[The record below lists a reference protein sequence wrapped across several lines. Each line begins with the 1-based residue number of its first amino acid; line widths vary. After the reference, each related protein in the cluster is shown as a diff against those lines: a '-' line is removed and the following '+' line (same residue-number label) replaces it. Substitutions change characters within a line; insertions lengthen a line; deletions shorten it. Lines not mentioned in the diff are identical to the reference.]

1 MADQEIK
8 DVTKIINQLSES
20 SMADT
25 IGLLM
30 QNAITIQHSMQTVT
44 NASISS
50 SCALILSKGGD

>member
-1 MADQEIK
+1 MPDQEIK
-8 DVTKIINQLSES
+8 EVTKIISQLSEA

-50 SCALILSKGGD
+50 SCALILSKGGG